1 MWRTSVNSPAW
12 LSPSSAQDLRW
23 LATARLKKTDATN
36 LTKPVSRRS
45 LPVF

>member
-1 MWRTSVNSPAW
+1 VAHQRQFTGLAFAFFGAGLALVGDCPAE
-12 LSPSSAQDLRW
+12 
-23 LATARLKKTDATN
+23 KTDATN